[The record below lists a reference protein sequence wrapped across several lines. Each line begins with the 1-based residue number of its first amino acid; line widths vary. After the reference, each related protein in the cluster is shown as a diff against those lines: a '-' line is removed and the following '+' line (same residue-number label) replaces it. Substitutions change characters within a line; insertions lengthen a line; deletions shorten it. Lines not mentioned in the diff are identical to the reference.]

1 MAKHIKSPTVIKSAG
16 NKVKLIEE
24 FIGMVNSGNSDISVA
39 KMTSPSGWE
48 EPAQTPQF
56 DEYTFVLKGSMCV
69 KTESESFVINA
80 NEIFIAHKGEKVQ
93 YSTPGPDGAEYI
105 AICLP
110 AFSPDSVNRDE

>member
-24 FIGMVNSGNSDISVA
+24 FIGMVNSDNSDISIA

-56 DEYTFVLKGSMCV
+56 DEYTFVLKGSMHV
-69 KTESESFVINA
+69 KTQNENFVINA
-80 NEIFIAHKGEKVQ
+80 NEIFIAHKGETVQ
-93 YSTPGPDGAEYI
+93 YNTPGPEGAEYI

-110 AFSPDSVNRDE
+110 AFSPDTVNRKD

>member
-1 MAKHIKSPTVIKSAG
+1 MAQHIKSPTVIKSAG

-24 FIGMVNSGNSDISVA
+24 FVGFVNSGNSEISVA

-56 DEYTFVLKGSMCV
+56 DEYTFVLKGSMHV
-69 KTESESFVINA
+69 KTKDDNYIINA
-80 NEIFIAHKGEKVQ
+80 NEVFIAHKGESVQ
-93 YSTPGPDGAEYI
+93 YSTPGSEGAEYI

-110 AFSPDSVNRDE
+110 AFSPDTVNRNE

>member
-1 MAKHIKSPTVIKSAG
+1 MARHIKSPTVIKSAG

-24 FIGMVNSGNSDISVA
+24 FVGLVNSGNSDISVA

-56 DEYTFVLKGSMCV
+56 DEYTFVLKGSMYV
-69 KTESESFVINA
+69 KTQNEEFVINE
-80 NEIFIAHKGEKVQ
+80 NEVFIAHKGESVQ
-93 YSTPGPDGAEYI
+93 YSTPGTEGAEYI

-110 AFSPDSVNRDE
+110 AFSPDTVNRNE